1 MKEMIKKKE
10 TNKKIGIKIE
20 NQTKL
25 NQTLKDMI
33 KNNNENDLKN
43 SNKKIRIR
51 LDKKNLIR
59 FND

>member
-1 MKEMIKKKE
+1 MIKKKE